1 MYIFKVN
8 GPPHLWAGYHLL
20 IVLSWVQGFYGLW
33 AKKAFLWMPRIWSS
47 RYNYRLLEHLSETL
61 VWKVGGGSNW
71 IFRRKTRTLTLHW
84 LPDNFLSQY
93 HISLT
98 QEKIRVQTTFSTK
111 WEPHSQYN
119 KVKICKS
126 KHSNSMTDY
135 NVLYWSS
142 MGKDR
147 SFRFWKYLDFLLF
160 LLPLREGTGVCYF
173 LQQQQQEQQQQ
184 QQKQ

>member
-1 MYIFKVN
+1 
-8 GPPHLWAGYHLL
+8 
-20 IVLSWVQGFYGLW
+20 
-33 AKKAFLWMPRIWSS
+33 
-47 RYNYRLLEHLSETL
+47 
-61 VWKVGGGSNW
+61 
-71 IFRRKTRTLTLHW
+71 
-84 LPDNFLSQY
+84 
-93 HISLT
+93 
-98 QEKIRVQTTFSTK
+98 
-111 WEPHSQYN
+111 
-119 KVKICKS
+119 
-126 KHSNSMTDY
+126 MTDY